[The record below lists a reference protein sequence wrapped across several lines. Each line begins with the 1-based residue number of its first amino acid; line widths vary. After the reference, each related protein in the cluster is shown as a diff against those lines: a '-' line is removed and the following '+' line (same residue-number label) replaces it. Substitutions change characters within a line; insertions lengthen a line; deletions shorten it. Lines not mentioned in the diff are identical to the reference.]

1 MILLI
6 DNYDSFT
13 YNIYQMI
20 GEFQKDIRVVRNDA
34 ITVEDIKALHP
45 EAIIISPGPGLPEDS
60 GICTELIK
68 ELYTSIP
75 ILGICLGHQVI
86 AKALGATIKK
96 AKSVKHGKQSAITHK
111 GIGPFSYLSQP
122 LDVMRYHSYV
132 VDEASLP
139 LEFKVLAKSLD
150 DSEIMS
156 IQYKDFP
163 VYGLQFHPESI
174 GTETGQHMLEHFF
187 EEINSRKEH
196 AQ

>member
-1 MILLI
+1 
-6 DNYDSFT
+6 
-13 YNIYQMI
+13 YQMI
-20 GEFQKDIRVVRNDA
+20 DEVQKDTPGVRNEA
-34 ITVEDIKALHP
+34 TTVEDIKASHP
-45 EAIIISPGPGLPEDS
+45 GAMIISPGPGLPEAS
-60 GICTELIK
+60 GTCTALIT
-68 ELYTSIP
+68 EHYTSIP

-86 AKALGATIKK
+86 AKELGATIKK

-156 IQYKDFP
+156 IQ
-163 VYGLQFHPESI
+163 
-174 GTETGQHMLEHFF
+174 
-187 EEINSRKEH
+187 
-196 AQ
+196 